1 MAWEDEAVDGREEE
15 KQDGSSDDHQ
25 DEAALARQRA
35 RILDACKRRD
45 IGDLQIL
52 AVSKGGFLSDAIRRQ
67 AWPVVLGTGD
77 VAESG
82 EFEKASD
89 SWRRLAPHKDEDQV
103 KLDVDRSFV
112 YYPNNDSPA
121 QLDEKKAALSDLI
134 TKVLR
139 RQPYLSY
146 FQGYHDICQVFL
158 LVLPPSSSVLAVSR
172 LSALRIRDFMLPS
185 LRPALA
191 HLRLIPDILWAV
203 DHSLCAHISRTEP
216 YFALSDTI
224 TMFAHNVQ
232 QYSDIARLF
241 DALLAHEQVFSLYVF
256 AQIVL
261 HRREELFE
269 HDEPDM
275 LHFALSKLPQDLD
288 LDAVISD
295 AARLFERHP
304 PESLRSWRSI
314 SSASALKTG
323 RDVRLCAA
331 QSLRDGRVFFEQQQR
346 ELLWAAKREQA
357 LKTMWAN
364 KAVILAVVIGLGAMY
379 FRKSPIWANLA
390 AWSVPGH
397 YI

>member
-1 MAWEDEAVDGREEE
+1 MAWEDEAVDGRGEENE
-15 KQDGSSDDHQ
+15 DGGADDHH
-25 DEAALARQRA
+25 DEPALARQRA
-35 RILDACKRRD
+35 RILDACRRRD

-67 AWPVVLGTGD
+67 AWPVLLGFTVD
-77 VAESG
+77 ESG
-82 EFEKASD
+82 ELEKGSD
-89 SWRRLAPHKDEDQV
+89 SWRHLARHKDEDQV

-112 YYPNNDSPA
+112 YYPSNDTPA
-121 QLDEKKAALSDLI
+121 QLDAKKAALSDLI
-134 TKVLR
+134 TEVLR

-158 LVLPPSSSVLAVSR
+158 LVLPPSARAVAVSR
-172 LSALRIRDFMLPS
+172 MSALRIRDFMLPS

-203 DHSLCAHISRTEP
+203 DPSLCAHISRTEP

-241 DALLAHEQVFSLYVF
+241 DALLAREQVFSLYVF

-261 HRREELFE
+261 HRRDELFE

-275 LHFALSKLPQDLD
+275 LHFALSKLPQNLD

-304 PESLRSWRSI
+304 PESLRKWRSI

-323 RDVRLCAA
+323 RDVCRCAA
-331 QSLRDGRVFFEQQQR
+331 QSLQEGHAYFQQQQR
-346 ELLWAAKREQA
+346 ELQWAAKREQA

-364 KAVILAVVIGLGAMY
+364 KAVILAVVIGLGAVY
-379 FRKSPIWANLA
+379 FRKSHVWANLA
-390 AWSVPGH
+390 AWSIPSH
-397 YI
+397 YF